1 MASRPRRNVKSS
13 AQRNKASSSRQRE
26 PTPTPSPP
34 SSPENMEFDST
45 KFLCHEA
52 AEIYKKIH
60 VKSVVRER
68 GFECTPPVH
77 QVNNLYED
85 IRAEIKRRDWE
96 TLCCGDFVG
105 PANCSLMFEF
115 YANVSFPDEQENV
128 YLRGKWIPF
137 GLAYINNMF
146 GTMHLHEDS
155 DSYHKLIN
163 TRRLD
168 YVKIAE
174 TLSMPGARFVYV
186 HGEPKY
192 MHRWQLNKVA
202 RAWIYFI
209 SARLLPTTHLSSI
222 DLNRCLLAFVIMKKW
237 DLDVGKVV
245 YDNIMNIAQFKTTG
259 GPAHGSLITAMAMK
273 YGIDTYEND
282 VIRKPMGNITR
293 THFYDFDAPS
303 LEQPTHEP
311 GVKRQRGQSSTTQ
324 DEAAE
329 EDEPINE
336 APMQLEPPIDRWT
349 QATHDRLD
357 NLFRQNEY
365 MIRQN
370 AYIIQTNREQAEN
383 YNAYFAAQNEYSHRQ
398 VNELNAAFGRIDLEE
413 FDGTYFTPPPTWEPY
428 QPPPPPPPY

>member
-1 MASRPRRNVKSS
+1 MKIHCGGICGRSLKIVGGNLIVGVVKFWIKYLVKFFGLLLRDKMASRPRRNVKSS

-146 GTMHLHEDS
+146 GTMHLHESS
-155 DSYHKLIN
+155 DSYHKMIN
-163 TRRLD
+163 TKRLD
-168 YVKIAE
+168 YV
-174 TLSMPGARFVYV
+174 
-186 HGEPKY
+186 
-192 MHRWQLNKVA
+192 
-202 RAWIYFI
+202 
-209 SARLLPTTHLSSI
+209 
-222 DLNRCLLAFVIMKKW
+222 
-237 DLDVGKVV
+237 
-245 YDNIMNIAQFKTTG
+245 
-259 GPAHGSLITAMAMK
+259 
-273 YGIDTYEND
+273 
-282 VIRKPMGNITR
+282 
-293 THFYDFDAPS
+293 
-303 LEQPTHEP
+303 
-311 GVKRQRGQSSTTQ
+311 
-324 DEAAE
+324 
-329 EDEPINE
+329 
-336 APMQLEPPIDRWT
+336 
-349 QATHDRLD
+349 
-357 NLFRQNEY
+357 
-365 MIRQN
+365 
-370 AYIIQTNREQAEN
+370 
-383 YNAYFAAQNEYSHRQ
+383 
-398 VNELNAAFGRIDLEE
+398 
-413 FDGTYFTPPPTWEPY
+413 
-428 QPPPPPPPY
+428 